1 MSSDWSSMVT
11 VGRIVR
17 PHGHR
22 GQVVVASET
31 DFGAERFREGAVVYA
46 MRADKIEAW
55 SVTASREFDGRW
67 IVGFD
72 RVTSMN
78 EAEELRGHELRIAA
92 TDLQPLS
99 ADSFYVHDLVGCRV
113 ETVTGELV
121 GKVEDV
127 HVGGTAT
134 PILDV
139 HGPGGDVLVPFVDA
153 ICRRVDVTSRVIV
166 IDPPEGLLADGR

>member
-1 MSSDWSSMVT
+1 
-11 VGRIVR
+11 
-17 PHGHR
+17 
-22 GQVVVASET
+22 VVVASET
-31 DFGAERFREGAVVYA
+31 DFGAERFREGAVLYA
-46 MRADKIEAW
+46 TRAGQIEAW
-55 SVTASREFDGRW
+55 RVTASREFDGRW

-78 EAEELRGHELRIAA
+78 EAEDVRGYELRIAA
-92 TDLQPLS
+92 EDLQPLG
-99 ADSFYVHDLVGCRV
+99 ADKFYVHDLVGCRV
-113 ETVTGELV
+113 ETVSGETI

-127 HVGGTAT
+127 HIGGTAT

-139 HGPGGDVLVPFVDA
+139 RGPAGEVLVPFVDA